1 MKSTKEDREV
11 IIKMSA
17 MMPNLMSMMADVV
30 NDMYN
35 LEDALDKALIAARLF
50 KEELEIVKEEN
61 DSLYREMEKLKTFH

>member
-17 MMPNLMSMMADVV
+17 MMPNLVSMMADVV
-30 NDMYN
+30 SDMYN
-35 LEDALDKALIAARLF
+35 LEEALDKALIAARLF

-61 DSLYREMEKLKTFH
+61 DSLYREIEKLKTFH

>member
-30 NDMYN
+30 SDMYN

-61 DSLYREMEKLKTFH
+61 DSFIS

>member
-1 MKSTKEDREV
+1 MKSSKEDREV

-30 NDMYN
+30 SDMYN
-35 LEDALDKALIAARLF
+35 LEEALDKALTAARLF

-61 DSLYREMEKLKTFH
+61 DSLYSEIEKLKTFH

>member
-17 MMPNLMSMMADVV
+17 MMPNLMRMMADVV
-30 NDMYN
+30 SDMYN
-35 LEDALDKALIAARLF
+35 LEEALDKALIAARLF

>member
-30 NDMYN
+30 SDMYN
-35 LEDALDKALIAARLF
+35 LEEALDKALTAARIF

-61 DSLYREMEKLKTFH
+61 DSLYREIEKLKTFH

>member
-30 NDMYN
+30 SDMYN
-35 LEDALDKALIAARLF
+35 LEEALDKALIAARLF

>member
-30 NDMYN
+30 SDMYN